1 MAREGYKL
9 TEIGEIPEEW
19 EVVSVLKGLGKKKFK
34 VGKIKQLDYKE
45 IGKIPVVDQ
54 GNNYIAGYSD
64 DEEKAYKSDLPVII
78 FGDHTRI
85 IKYIDFSFI
94 IGADG
99 VKVLLP
105 DRDIFYPKFFY
116 YALLNLQVESRGYNR
131 HFSILK
137 EKILPLPPLPEQ
149 KKIAEILSTVDED
162 IRKTDEIIAKTQELK
177 KGMMQQLLTRG
188 IGHTRFKK
196 TEIGEIPEDWEV
208 VRLEQLMEEPL
219 KNGINYTKSDFGFGT
234 KFVNVLD
241 IFCESVIDNKKLN
254 RINISQKA
262 INNYKLKTGDIL
274 IVRSSLKR
282 EGVGYPALFQEDN
295 EPVVFCGFIIRIRP
309 NKNILHPFYLLDYLR
324 SPQARERL
332 VSKSGTVAI
341 TNVNQTNL
349 KNLKVP
355 LPKEIEEQQKIAE
368 ILSTIDEKIEIER
381 KRKEKL
387 EELKKGLM
395 QDLLTGKVRVKI

>member
-1 MAREGYKL
+1 MTEQRYKL
-9 TEIGEIPEEW
+9 TEIGKIPEGW

-34 VGKIKQLDYKE
+34 VGKIKQLNYKE

-64 DEEKAYKSDLPVII
+64 DEEKAYKGDLPVII

-105 DRDIFYPKFFY
+105 DRDIFCPKFFY

-149 KKIAEILSTVDED
+149 KKIAEILSTADED
-162 IRKTDEIIAKTQELK
+162 IQKTDEIIAKTQELK

-196 TEIGEIPEDWEV
+196 TEIGEIPEEWEV
-208 VRLEQLMEEPL
+208 VRLGDVAELR
-219 KNGINYTKSDFGFGT
+219 KNKTIKDVSEIAFIPMGLIPDTETY
-234 KFVNVLD
+234 V
-241 IFCESVIDNKKLN
+241 
-254 RINISQKA
+254 
-262 INNYKLKTGDIL
+262 NYKMVPISEVKSSTYCEEGDIL
-274 IVRSSLKR
+274 LAKITPSVENGKQGIVPKIPTGFVKATTEVFPLNCKEEISNIFLFYILKLLKFR
-282 EGVGYPALFQEDN
+282 
-295 EPVVFCGFIIRIRP
+295 
-309 NKNILHPFYLLDYLR
+309 NILINEMTGSTGRQRVPKDTVTTLL
-324 SPQARERL
+324 
-332 VSKSGTVAI
+332 I
-341 TNVNQTNL
+341 
-349 KNLKVP
+349 P
-355 LPKEIEEQQKIAE
+355 LPLLLEQQKIAE

-381 KRKEKL
+381 KRKKKL

-395 QDLLTGKVRVKI
+395 QDLLTGEVRVKAN